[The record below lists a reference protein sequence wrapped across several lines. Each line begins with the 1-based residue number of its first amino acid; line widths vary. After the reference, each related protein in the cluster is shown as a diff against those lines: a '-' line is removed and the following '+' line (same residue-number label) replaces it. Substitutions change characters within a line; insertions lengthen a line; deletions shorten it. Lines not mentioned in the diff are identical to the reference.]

1 MLIVGAMSLV
11 AMVVVVTTTALYVVG
26 GRTRDARVKVLLAA
40 IQAGV
45 LTPLWLL
52 LWSYVYSWAE
62 FTRSVYVAIGVVAFA
77 ASGALLLKL
86 PRNAASN
93 LQL

>member
-1 MLIVGAMSLV
+1 MWIVGAVSLV
-11 AMVVVVTTTALYVVG
+11 AAGVVVTTTAIQLV
-26 GRTRDARVKVLLAA
+26 RERPRDARAKVLLAA

-62 FTRSVYVAIGVVAFA
+62 FTKSMYVVTGVVAFV

-86 PRNAASN
+86 PRNTASN
-93 LQL
+93 LKP